1 MLRVG
6 LTGDLGSG
14 KSSVAGMLAARGAVI
29 LSSDE
34 MARAMM
40 SPGEKVYDK
49 IVAHFGPEVLAAD
62 KTLDRRKLATLAF
75 DPEQPRIGELN
86 AIVHPPVIAAQAEQ
100 IAALAGTHT
109 ILVIESALIFSA
121 QTAAGEKPWRER
133 FDRILLVTAP
143 ERDKIARF
151 VERVAAGR
159 KLSGPERVAVEND
172 AIRRLRV
179 QHQSAEHAAD
189 CLVIPNDGS
198 LAQLEQKVDAAWR
211 ELVRLEHAH
220 PTS

>member
-14 KSSVAGMLAARGAVI
+14 KSAVAAMLAARGAVI

-40 SPGEKVYDK
+40 SPGEKVYDE

-62 KTLDRRKLATLAF
+62 KTLDRRKLAMLAF
-75 DPEQPRIGELN
+75 DPAHPRIAELN
-86 AIVHPPVIAAQAEQ
+86 AIVHPAVIAAQAER
-100 IAALAGTHT
+100 IAALAESHT

-121 QTAAGEKPWRER
+121 RTAAGEKPWRER

-143 ERDKIARF
+143 EQQKIARF
-151 VERVAAGR
+151 VDRVAAGR
-159 KLSGPERVAVEND
+159 KLSSTERAAAEAD
-172 AIRRLRV
+172 AMRRLRV
-179 QHQSAEHAAD
+179 QQQTAENAAE
-189 CLVIPNDGS
+189 CLVIPNDGT
-198 LAQLEQKVDAAWR
+198 LAQLEQHVDAAWR
-211 ELVRLEHAH
+211 EIVHLEQMH
-220 PTS
+220 PTG